1 MAENTKRTKDLT
13 TTQEGIIAGLVLL
26 FFGLL
31 YWYLNPW
38 KSEQKITLVATEQP
52 ASGTVERSSLAS
64 STTAGATETT
74 ASTETTAPQA
84 ALASTETATTTPA
97 VNANSTGQTVAA
109 GTTAAVASTSTTT
122 ETAPTTSAPT
132 KTTAANPPPPP
143 PGPMEATQAEATA
156 SGTDSTTPAPSTAKA
171 AGPAAITPAA
181 TSTEA
186 SAQTAAKPARATAA
200 NKLELA
206 PGSPEA
212 KLQAYLEKGTLETP
226 VGMSDI
232 TFEPKTTQ
240 LTPASDAK
248 VLLVAALLSQ
258 YPKANFLITAYTKE
272 TSTENKNSDELS
284 LMRANVLGA
293 ELVKAGVDGK
303 RITIMGM
310 GKQPSPDK
318 TSAASKKNQ
327 HIEISVIQ

>member
-31 YWYLNPW
+31 YWYLTPW
-38 KSEQKITLVATEQP
+38 KSEQKTTLVATEQP

-64 STTAGATETT
+64 STTTPTATAGATETT
-74 ASTETTAPQA
+74 TSTKTTAPQA
-84 ALASTETATTTPA
+84 AVASTETTTTTPA
-97 VNANSTGQTVAA
+97 VNANSTSQTVAA
-109 GTTAAVASTSTTT
+109 GTTAAVASTSAT
-122 ETAPTTSAPT
+122 T

-171 AGPAAITPAA
+171 ADPAAATPAA

-186 SAQTAAKPARATAA
+186 SAQTAAKPASATAA

-226 VGMSDI
+226 VGISDI

-284 LMRANVLGA
+284 LMRAKVLGT